1 MDKLLLNAAEKNNL
15 LWKKLKS
22 HYEEKLEACRKQNDG
37 ELDPIQTAKLRGRI
51 VEIKS
56 FLALENPPPSLKAGE
71 EQSPPAEEW

>member
-1 MDKLLLNAAEKNNL
+1 MDKLILNPIEKQAA
-15 LWKKLKS
+15 LWAKLRK
-22 HYEEKLEACRKQNDG
+22 HLEEKLEACRKQNDG

-56 FLALENPPPSLKAGE
+56 FLALENPPPSLKAGV